1 MGIQI
6 PCLLGDTKNTEGV
19 PKSLGDLTRG
29 CQILGGAG
37 SPMTPALSGR
47 HYSVDWTTGLDYWT
61 HGNCLW
67 RRKEQDYTEIH
78 TAIQES
84 RVIFHRSQ
92 HVVLNSV
99 RSWCK
104 CAIKNWS
111 QNPGNA
117 SNPSFP
123 FQRQSPERKWITI
136 RDEQRV
142 PHSAFITKKS
152 DVKEQDCS
160 KDK

>member
-1 MGIQI
+1 MH
-6 PCLLGDTKNTEGV
+6 V
-19 PKSLGDLTRG
+19 RS
-29 CQILGGAG
+29 G
-37 SPMTPALSGR
+37 SPLNDRPSLFSGLD
-47 HYSVDWTTGLDYWT
+47 YWTGLLDWTTGLDYWT
-61 HGNCLW
+61 HGNCLC

-99 RSWCK
+99 RSWCASVRSK
-104 CAIKNWS
+104 IGAIILGTKLS
-111 QNPGNA
+111 KA

-123 FQRQSPERKWITI
+123 FQRQSPERKRITI
-136 RDEQRV
+136 CDEQRV

-152 DVKEQDCS
+152 NVKEQDCS

>member
-1 MGIQI
+1 MISSSARKKG
-6 PCLLGDTKNTEGV
+6 LF
-19 PKSLGDLTRG
+19 S
-29 CQILGGAG
+29 
-37 SPMTPALSGR
+37 
-47 HYSVDWTTGLDYWT
+47 GLDYWT
-61 HGNCLW
+61 GLLDSWKLPLEERN
-67 RRKEQDYTEIH
+67 KSKSYTEMH

-99 RSWCK
+99 RSMVRSWCK

-111 QNPGNA
+111 RNPGNEA

-123 FQRQSPERKWITI
+123 FQRQSPERKRITI
-136 RDEQRV
+136 CDEQRI

-152 DVKEQDCS
+152 NVKEEDCS
-160 KDK
+160 KNK